1 MGAEMSTK
9 KIKKV
14 KSEYSFLGIEI
25 IKFDVIADAS
35 INYEVRQAPQK
46 TSGEERVYSFATQIE
61 IAGVCNYPEDN
72 AGTPYNLT
80 IYGDDRR
87 QDRFNMRLKD
97 FQAIDDQWQKVFRKK
112 KDRMIPVYEVPTGI
126 GYLETPRGSKSGS
139 GYAWVS
145 SRFVSDMLTIL
156 TINRPMYLD
165 IHRLKEGRG
174 YAISS
179 LALKTINPK
188 DT

>member
-1 MGAEMSTK
+1 MSTK
-9 KIKKV
+9 KIKKA
-14 KSEYSFLGIEI
+14 KPEYSFLGIEI
-25 IKFDVIADAS
+25 IKFDVIVDAS
-35 INYEVRQAPQK
+35 INYEVRMNTQK
-46 TSGEERVYSFATQIE
+46 ASGEERVYSFGTQIE
-61 IAGVCNYPEDN
+61 ITGICNYPEENVGDI
-72 AGTPYNLT
+72 YNLT

-87 QDRFNMRLKD
+87 QDRFNSRLKD
-97 FQAIDDQWQKVFRKK
+97 YQVIDHQWQKVFRET
-112 KDRMIPVYEVPTGI
+112 KDGMTPVYEIPTGI

-145 SRFVSDMLTIL
+145 TRFVSDMLLLL
-156 TINRPMYLD
+156 TINRPMYIE

-179 LALKTINPK
+179 LSLKTTNPK